1 MIDLAL
7 WLRSGEKDSRANG
20 NGMGM
25 GSIVIRVNILKQSKE
40 ETGKP
45 SLDEKKTNHSK
56 IEGYVIQE

>member
-1 MIDLAL
+1 
-7 WLRSGEKDSRANG
+7 
-20 NGMGM
+20 MGM